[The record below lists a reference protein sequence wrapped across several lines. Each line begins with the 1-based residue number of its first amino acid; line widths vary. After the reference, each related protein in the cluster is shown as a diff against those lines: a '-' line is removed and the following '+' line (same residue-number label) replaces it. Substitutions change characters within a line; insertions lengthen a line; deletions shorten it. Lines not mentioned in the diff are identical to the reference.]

1 MNACS
6 AISSRSNQEWSYQ
19 NSTKKPTPITLEVG
33 FDLSAPLITGI
44 SNHFIDDLKKI
55 AELRPLIEDYLPTS
69 NEGIRIVKRSIKGFI
84 DPTFQHFYTTGR
96 DFSREMILPY

>member
-6 AISSRSNQEWSYQ
+6 AISSRSDQEGSYQ

-33 FDLSAPLITGI
+33 FDLITGI